1 MIRYGPCI
9 SMVWCGMVS
18 VMCADVMPRFSGTR
32 LEMAVGPRDRRVG
45 PETSKSGRNRDF
57 IGIIVR
63 NVKSRNFEVFGR
75 NRGFGPKSGF
85 WPEMSFFWSDFRVLA
100 RG

>member
-1 MIRYGPCI
+1 
-9 SMVWCGMVS
+9 MV
-18 VMCADVMPRFSGTR
+18 CADVMPRFSGTR
-32 LEMAVGPRDRRVG
+32 LEMSVGPRIRRVG

-85 WPEMSFFWSDFRVLA
+85 WPEMSVFRVRFPLLA

>member
-1 MIRYGPCI
+1 
-9 SMVWCGMVS
+9 MV
-18 VMCADVMPRFSGTR
+18 CADVMPRFSGTR

-85 WPEMSFFWSDFRVLA
+85 WPESRNFGSDFRVLSKF
-100 RG
+100 